1 MNKLKSFIR
10 ILKVLLMVLPVLVEA
25 MNILKDDD
33 TIQNTGVLPDK
44 GVQSK

>member
-1 MNKLKSFIR
+1 MTKLKSFIR

-33 TIQNTGVLPDK
+33 TNSNTGVLPSQ
-44 GVQSK
+44 GVQPK